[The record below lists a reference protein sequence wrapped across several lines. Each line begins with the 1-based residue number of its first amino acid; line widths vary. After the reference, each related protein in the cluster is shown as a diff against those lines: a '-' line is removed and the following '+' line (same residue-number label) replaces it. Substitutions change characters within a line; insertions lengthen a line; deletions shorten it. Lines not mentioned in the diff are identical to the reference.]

1 MMPTVVKLHRKRFVA
16 NSTFAISVN
25 CVTINIRKWLEMMQ
39 NHSNV
44 FLLVDCCMTM
54 VQVKKTGAEVLDELA
69 GKDLNKSGLV
79 VNLVICGNSK
89 FYDYSWL
96 EEQLEHWVQKNEYP
110 DLVILGGA
118 SGVDFNAERWADNNN
133 IPIAVF
139 REAWATPRPNKSS
152 DTGRPEADTSLAKKM
167 LKRAT
172 HMLSFPGPDSVWTK
186 RMEGIA
192 RAQGIPVESIPIPVF
207 AE

>member
-1 MMPTVVKLHRKRFVA
+1 MPHEISLQQLLFVTKSMEMMHIMMRKEHKGFLV
-16 NSTFAISVN
+16 VN
-25 CVTINIRKWLEMMQ
+25 CCKDMA
-39 NHSNV
+39 
-44 FLLVDCCMTM
+44 
-54 VQVKKTGAEVLDELA
+54 QVRKTGAEVLDELA

-96 EEQLEHWVQKNEYP
+96 EEQLENWVLYNEYP
-110 DLVILGGA
+110 DLIILGGA
-118 SGVDFNAERWADNNN
+118 SGVDFIAERWADNNN

-139 REAWATPRPNKSS
+139 SEAWALPRPNKST
-152 DTGRPEADTSLAKKM
+152 DTGRPQAEASLAKKM

-172 HMLSFPGPDSVWTK
+172 HMLAFPGPDSVWTK

-192 RAQGIPVESIPIPVF
+192 RAQGIPVASIPIPVA

>member
-1 MMPTVVKLHRKRFVA
+1 MMPTVVKLHHKRFVA
-16 NSTFAISVN
+16 DAPSAINVN
-25 CVTINIRKWLEMMQ
+25 CAVIHVQKSMKPMQ
-39 NHSNV
+39 KHSNV
-44 FLLVDCCMTM
+44 FLLLDCCMCM
-54 VQVKKTGAEVLDELA
+54 VRVKKTGAEVLDELA

-79 VNLVICGNSK
+79 VNLVICGNSR

-96 EEQLEHWVQKNEYP
+96 EEQLENWVLYNEYP

-118 SGVDFNAERWADNNN
+118 SGVDFIAERWADNNN

-139 REAWATPRPNKSS
+139 SEAWATPRPNRSN
-152 DTGRPEADTSLAKKM
+152 DTGRPEAEASLAKKM

-172 HMLSFPGPDSVWTK
+172 HMLAFPGPDSVWTK

-192 RAQGIPVESIPIPVF
+192 RAQGIPVASIPIPVF

>member
-1 MMPTVVKLHRKRFVA
+1 MHIMMRKEHKGFLV
-16 NSTFAISVN
+16 VN
-25 CVTINIRKWLEMMQ
+25 CCEDMA
-39 NHSNV
+39 
-44 FLLVDCCMTM
+44 
-54 VQVKKTGAEVLDELA
+54 QVRKTGAEVLDELA

-79 VNLVICGNSK
+79 VNLVICGNSR

-96 EEQLEHWVQKNEYP
+96 EEQLENWVLYNEYP
-110 DLVILGGA
+110 DLIILGGA
-118 SGVDFNAERWADNNN
+118 SGVDFIAERWADNNN

-139 REAWATPRPNKSS
+139 SEAWALPRPNKST
-152 DTGRPEADTSLAKKM
+152 DTGRPQAEASLAKKM

-172 HMLSFPGPDSVWTK
+172 HMLAFPGPDSVWTK

-192 RAQGIPVESIPIPVF
+192 RAQGIPVASIPIPVA

>member
-1 MMPTVVKLHRKRFVA
+1 MAK
-16 NSTFAISVN
+16 
-25 CVTINIRKWLEMMQ
+25 NIREWAKMMQ
-39 NHSNV
+39 KSSNL
-44 FLLVDCCMTM
+44 FLLVDCCMFM
-54 VQVKKTGAEVLDELA
+54 VRVKKTGAEVLDELA

-96 EEQLEHWVQKNEYP
+96 EEQLENWVLKNEYP

-118 SGVDFNAERWADNNN
+118 SGVDFIAERWADNNN